1 MTDKKIDINK
11 MIAIFNHIAMKEG
24 YNMIVNEMDPLRY
37 FSTKKKFFQMIEKMI
52 EYYVEFEEYEKCAL
66 LLEEKKKNG
75 WKEPK
80 VIENKS

>member
-37 FSTKKKFFQMIEKMI
+37 FSTKKKFFQMIDKMI

-66 LLEEKKKNG
+66 LLEAKKKHG
-75 WKEPK
+75 WKGPE
-80 VIENKS
+80 VIENK